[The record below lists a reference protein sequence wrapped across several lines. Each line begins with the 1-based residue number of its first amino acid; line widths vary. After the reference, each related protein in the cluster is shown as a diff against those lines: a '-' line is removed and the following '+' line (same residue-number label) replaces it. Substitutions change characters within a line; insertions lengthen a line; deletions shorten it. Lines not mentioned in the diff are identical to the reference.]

1 MELDQQFE
9 PVSDEVSIPDKLLE
23 RTIKF
28 HGMKLQRVDV
38 ERKVGKTSWNKING
52 FTISQGVD
60 QTPKDDAEKI
70 TRMIV
75 AIAMAHVDEE
85 GADGVYRGKYYVVE
99 RGEPKR
105 KHCSFRQ
112 RLGDEDSEPM
122 RDGEFDEDE
131 TQRSSQVMASVFN
144 QALMLINIQNA
155 QIERQNDRILEASR
169 MSTAQIQQLLSTHET
184 LIEKY
189 HEGLTMQ
196 ANALTLMLDVER
208 NMESEK
214 QRGQNA
220 SKLIGLMEMALP
232 TAITQFAKYAAQKKK
247 DGDDEDEDETDE
259 AENDNGE
266 ASGSESKEKE
276 PEEKDLE
283 REAMEK
289 KIKEAP
295 ITTFAHAF
303 MDSMSQQQL
312 LDLAETL
319 TKKQMG
325 LLRSATSKE
334 TDPETAEAIIELQNA
349 LMKSPQT
356 FLSLKNIL
364 SDKQVQM
371 VMRLIQIA
379 GEAKPTKKSSKKTK
393 RNDDD

>member
-1 MELDQQFE
+1 MELDHQFE

-28 HGMKLQRVDV
+28 HGMHLQRVDV
-38 ERKVGKTSWNKING
+38 ERKSGKTSWNKING
-52 FTISQGVD
+52 FTVAQGVD
-60 QTPKDDAEKI
+60 RSPKDDPEKI

-75 AIAMAHVDEE
+75 AIAMADVEEE
-85 GADGVYRGKYYVVE
+85 GADGVYRGKFYVSE
-99 RGEPKR
+99 KNGEAKR

-112 RLGDEDSEPM
+112 RLGGDDDTEPVRDYDED
-122 RDGEFDEDE
+122 DEQ
-131 TQRSSQVMASVFN
+131 TSLQVMSSVFH
-144 QALMLINIQNA
+144 QSLALINIQNA
-155 QIERQNDRILEASR
+155 QIERQNDRIIESSR

-220 SKLIGLMEMALP
+220 AKLIGLMEMALP
-232 TAITQFAKYAAQKKK
+232 AAITQFALYAKAQAKKA
-247 DGDDEDEDETDE
+247 DGEEDDEEDDEEDSDNETKAETKAE
-259 AENDNGE
+259 ATD
-266 ASGSESKEKE
+266 
-276 PEEKDLE
+276 PE
-283 REAMEK
+283 RAAMEK
-289 KIKEAP
+289 KIKESP

-303 MDSMSQQQL
+303 MDSLGQQQL
-312 LDLAETL
+312 LDLADAL
-319 TKKQMG
+319 TKKQMK
-325 LLRSATSKE
+325 LLREATSQE
-334 TDPETAEAIIELQNA
+334 NDPDTAEAIIQLQGS

-356 FLSLKNIL
+356 FGRLQEIL
-364 SDKQVQM
+364 SAKQVQM

-379 GEAKPTKKSSKKTK
+379 GESK
-393 RNDDD
+393 RNAKDED